1 MIRRAPRLQ
10 QNAKG
15 EEKISQVKSAA
26 VFAACIML
34 AACTTTSDMTEPL
47 AATSWRLLKMQSMD
61 DAQGATRAGNP
72 DRYTITFSEDGTAYM
87 KLDCN
92 RGRSSYEAASTGAD
106 QGSLTFG
113 NIAPTMAMCPPD
125 SLSEKLGQQL
135 GFVRSYVVRNGQLN
149 MALMA
154 DGGILVWERTEAE

>member
-1 MIRRAPRLQ
+1 MIR
-10 QNAKG
+10 
-15 EEKISQVKSAA
+15 SMTSAIA
-26 VFAACIML
+26 LAAL
-34 AACTTTSDMTEPL
+34 ALTAACTTTPGMSEPL
-47 AATSWRLLKMQSMD
+47 AGTSWRLLEMQSMD
-61 DAQGATRAGNP
+61 DAQGTTRANNP
-72 DRYTITFSEDGTAYM
+72 DRYTVTFSEDGTAYM

-92 RGRSSYEAASTGAD
+92 RGRSAYEAASTGAN

-113 NIAPTMAMCPPD
+113 NIASTMAMCPPD

-149 MALMA
+149 MALLA